1 MKKIFFIALCVYLLQ
16 PINLMAKPKMKL
28 EATVELQSKHEGE
41 YKLVLFDLY
50 PLISNSCFV
59 EGLKVFNG
67 TKNKISIIWNDA
79 KINYSKL
86 CFRDDTPQ
94 NINAPKPNENVY
106 PMMGSTRRDIFPYGN
121 ISRYDNSLRML
132 YNPRELKKKEEA
144 TSVDI
149 MIPIMFSDEKI
160 EIYKLTVTYQYVLE

>member
-1 MKKIFFIALCVYLLQ
+1 
-16 PINLMAKPKMKL
+16 
-28 EATVELQSKHEGE
+28 
-41 YKLVLFDLY
+41 
-50 PLISNSCFV
+50 
-59 EGLKVFNG
+59 
-67 TKNKISIIWNDA
+67 
-79 KINYSKL
+79 
-86 CFRDDTPQ
+86 
-94 NINAPKPNENVY
+94 
-106 PMMGSTRRDIFPYGN
+106 MMGSTRRDIFPYGN